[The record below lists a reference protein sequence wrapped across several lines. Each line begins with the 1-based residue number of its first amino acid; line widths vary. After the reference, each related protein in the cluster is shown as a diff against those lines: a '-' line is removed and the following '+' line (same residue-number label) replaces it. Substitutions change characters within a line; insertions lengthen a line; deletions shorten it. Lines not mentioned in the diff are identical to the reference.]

1 MDDIKSFVAEMMQ
14 HWETPG
20 VAVAVVRDGKL
31 VLAEGFGV
39 RDREQQTPV
48 TSDTVF
54 AIASATKAFTTFALG
69 LLVDAGKLNWDAPV
83 REYLPEFR
91 MHDPFASERITP
103 RDLVCHR
110 SGLPRHDMAWYN
122 SAATRREL
130 MQQVRYLQPSKD
142 FRTTWQY
149 QNLMYVVA
157 GYLIGEIAGC
167 SWEEYIRTHIFAP
180 LGMDNS
186 QFAVAESQQAA
197 DFAVPYCEKAGELT
211 KIPFRPINAI
221 APAGS
226 INSTIA
232 DMAQWLLLQ
241 VNGGILGKE
250 RFISESNLAQMHTPQ
265 MVMQPETKFDEV
277 LPFGYGL
284 GWFIDSYRGYK
295 LVHHGG
301 NIDGFSTLVSLM
313 PQQRLGIVVMTNREA
328 SFLPRALSYGL
339 YDRLLDLAPAPWNE
353 RFDAMVALTKNGA
366 QQAAKQRTERTSSQS
381 RPLSDFVGSYQHPG
395 YGTLQIESHNDE
407 LSATLHDLRY
417 QVVPDAHTVFDFIA
431 DHDQTTYK
439 SNFATDLTGRITSVA
454 IPFEPM
460 VKPINFERIAD
471 PRMRERDFLAPFAG
485 TYALPNMTLIVTLQG
500 DHTLVLGYVGQPSS
514 ELLPLEGTTFE
525 IKGQSGI
532 TVEFKSSAQAT
543 ELLLTHPGGIWT
555 ATRQN

>member
-1 MDDIKSFVAEMMQ
+1 MKPFIHEMME
-14 HWETPG
+14 HWGTPG
-20 VAVAVVRDGKL
+20 VAVALVRDGEL

-48 TSDTVF
+48 TNDTVF

-69 LLVDAGKLNWDAPV
+69 LLVDAGKLDWDTPV

-130 MQQVRYLQPSKD
+130 VHQVRYLEPSKD

-157 GYLIGEIAGC
+157 GYLAGEIAGC

-180 LGMDNS
+180 LGMHNS
-186 QFAVAESQQAA
+186 QFAVAESQQTT
-197 DFAVPYCEKAGELT
+197 DFAVPYREKDGQLT
-211 KIPFRPINAI
+211 KTPFRPINAI

-232 DMAQWLLLQ
+232 DMVQWLLLH
-241 VNGGILGKE
+241 VNSGIIGEQRL
-250 RFISESNLAQMHTPQ
+250 ISEANLAQMHTPQ
-265 MVMQPETKFDEV
+265 IVMQPETKFDDV
-277 LPFGYGL
+277 MPFGYGL

-313 PQQRLGIVVMTNREA
+313 PQHRLGMVVMTNREA

-339 YDRLLDLAPAPWNE
+339 YDRLLDLAPAPWND
-353 RFDAMVALTKNGA
+353 RFDQMVALTKDGA
-366 QQAAKQRTERTSSQS
+366 QHAQQLRAERTSSQS
-381 RPLSDFVGSYQHPG
+381 RSMDDFVGSYQHLG
-395 YGTLQIESHNDE
+395 YGTLRIELQNDE

-417 QVVPDAHTVFDFIA
+417 QVRPDTHTVFDFIA
-431 DHDQTTYK
+431 DEDQTTYK
-439 SNFATDLTGRITSVA
+439 SNFVTDPTGRITQVA

-460 VKPINFERIAD
+460 VKPINFERIAE

-485 TYALPNMTLIVTLQG
+485 TYTLPNMTLIVTLQG
-500 DHTLVLGYVGQPSS
+500 DHMLVLGYVGQPSS
-514 ELLPLEGTTFE
+514 ELLPLHGTLFA

-543 ELLLTHPGGIWT
+543 ELLLMHPGGIWT
-555 ATRQN
+555 AKKNSG